1 MEEVSVKSKST
12 KKTTSKAKK
21 IEQDPVE
28 VVQPPSTNDNQET
41 NNKMKRNLRT
51 RKQVSKENIAEEETS
66 APLLPPPPLP
76 LVTTTTTKS
85 KRKATTKS
93 TTTTSTTDKQQTIKL
108 FQNTNSDFD
117 SIDNE
122 TVSMTSLLPP
132 PPVPIEKKERGRP
145 FVKVITIKID

>member
-1 MEEVSVKSKST
+1 
-12 KKTTSKAKK
+12 
-21 IEQDPVE
+21 
-28 VVQPPSTNDNQET
+28 
-41 NNKMKRNLRT
+41 MKRNLRA

-76 LVTTTTTKS
+76 LVTTTTTSTKS

-93 TTTTSTTDKQQTIKL
+93 TTTTTDKQQTIKL

-145 FVKVITIKID
+145 VVKVITIKID